1 MTFGTE
7 ISAHGVTL
15 VEIMSKRL
23 SGFEVLTVTGI
34 DANGDEIR
42 LKLFGDG
49 PIPIR
54 IEWEGSR

>member
-1 MTFGTE
+1 MTTE
-7 ISAHGVTL
+7 ISSHGIVL
-15 VEIMSKRL
+15 VEIMRKQL
-23 SGFEVLTVTGI
+23 SGFEVLTVIGI

-54 IEWEGSR
+54 IESEKSK

>member
-15 VEIMSKRL
+15 VEIMRKQL

-34 DANGDEIR
+34 DANGDKIK
-42 LKLFGDG
+42 LKLFSDG

-54 IEWEGSR
+54 IESEGSR

>member
-1 MTFGTE
+1 MITE
-7 ISAHGVTL
+7 ISSHGIVI
-15 VEIMSKRL
+15 VEIMRKQL

-42 LKLFGDG
+42 LKLFGNG

-54 IEWEGSR
+54 IESEKSK